1 MKKPP
6 PFRIVLNAD
15 RPRGLLGGS
24 LSGYVPP
31 GAQYDYKPP
40 SVFARYK
47 WLTAIFALLILGL
60 LLYVA
65 LAPRQPRVYP
75 AARTP
80 PGRVQAPAPSN
91 EPVYVEPL
99 APVKR

>member
-1 MKKPP
+1 MRPLKKTQ
-6 PFRIVLNAD
+6 PFRIVLSAD
-15 RPRGLLGGS
+15 RPRGMLGGS

-47 WLTAIFALLILGL
+47 WLTAAFAAMILGL
-60 LLYVA
+60 LVYV
-65 LAPRQPRVYP
+65 LMTPRQRVIPTPRTEQL
-75 AARTP
+75 A
-80 PGRVQAPAPSN
+80 APAPSA

-99 APVKR
+99 EPAKR